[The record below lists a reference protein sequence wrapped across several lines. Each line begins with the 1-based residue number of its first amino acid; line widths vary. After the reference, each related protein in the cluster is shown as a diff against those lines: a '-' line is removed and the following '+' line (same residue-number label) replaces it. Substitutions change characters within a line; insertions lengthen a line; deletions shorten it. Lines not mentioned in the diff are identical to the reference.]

1 MRALQKKNILP
12 VKIIAAVCAVL
23 ILLLFGTGQS
33 KSFDPDRFGT
43 EQGDKIENNEYAQR
57 DSVYLYFT
65 NMDNSFLYS
74 EQRTFSGHSSTLSLG
89 KKIIKALIEG
99 SKKGLV
105 RTMPPGTT
113 LKTFFLTEKGVAVV
127 DLSSD
132 IKDRHPGGV
141 QAEMITIYSIV
152 NTLILNIPD
161 INAVKILIGG
171 RESDTLAGHID
182 IRYPFT
188 ADMLLIR

>member
-1 MRALQKKNILP
+1 LIPLTGKIILP
-12 VKIIAAVCAVL
+12 FKIKTAVCTVL
-23 ILLLFGTGQS
+23 VLLLFWAEQS
-33 KSFDPDRFGT
+33 KSFDTDHT
-43 EQGDKIENNEYAQR
+43 DKIVNNEYGQKG
-57 DSVYLYFT
+57 SVYLYFT

-74 EQRTFSGHSSTLSLG
+74 EQRTFPGHLTALSLG
-89 KKIIKALIEG
+89 GKIINALIEG
-99 SKKGLV
+99 PKKELV
-105 RTMPPGTT
+105 HTMPSGTT
-113 LKTFFLTEKGVAVV
+113 LQAFFLTEKGVAVV

-141 QAEMITIYSIV
+141 QAEKITIYSIV
-152 NTLILNIPD
+152 NTLILNIPE

-182 IRYPFT
+182 IRYPFK

>member
-1 MRALQKKNILP
+1 LQKNILP

-23 ILLLFGTGQS
+23 VLLFVGTVQS
-33 KSFDPDRFGT
+33 KNFDTDHT
-43 EQGDKIENNEYAQR
+43 DKIKNDEYGQR

-65 NMDNSFLYS
+65 NMDNFFLYS
-74 EQRTFSGHSSTLSLG
+74 EQRTFPGHSSALSLG
-89 KKIIKALIEG
+89 GKIIKALIEG
-99 SKKGLV
+99 PKKGLV
-105 RTMPPGTT
+105 HTMPPETT
-113 LKTFFLTEKGVAVV
+113 LKAFFLTEKGVAVV

-132 IKDRHPGGV
+132 IKVRHPGGI
-141 QAEMITIYSIV
+141 QAEIITIYSIV